1 MQGGTLQASP
11 SAMYSPD
18 GGVCFNGRGA
28 SAPQLHRTIAPFC
41 PLSAG
46 KTAAPTL
53 PDGAQ
58 PSGKAT
64 AHSPPL
70 TETRRVQDSRSSATP
85 SVLPDANQPLARPP
99 LGEPLP
105 LAAGHQKRSSVV
117 TPRYRTWKWHVQ
129 VL

>member
-1 MQGGTLQASP
+1 VQGGTLQASP

-18 GGVCFNGRGA
+18 GGACFNGREA
-28 SAPQLHRTIAPFC
+28 SAPQLHRTTAPAI

-70 TETRRVQDSRSSATP
+70 TETRRVPDSRSSATP
-85 SVLPDANQPLARPP
+85 SVLPAANQPLASSP
-99 LGEPLP
+99 LGGPLP
-105 LAAGHQKRSSVV
+105 LATGHQKRSSVV
-117 TPRYRTWKWHVQ
+117 APRYRTWKCDVQ